1 MAGQYLTAVFEM
13 RPTKRKAAILERA
26 RAQAE
31 ALFWKFLEDNETE
44 GKEIANEP
52 DAKVRRGRLQ
62 EMKKRLARIATRTLH
77 EPIAEG
83 VTRNAIAN
91 ISSYVG
97 LQQTF
102 LKKGDGAQKPEWPA
116 EARNVRTNYSGALD
130 DLGLVTDLE
139 TENLLRD
146 ELNRFSERET
156 ILSHKCPCQKNS
168 RGGI

>member
-1 MAGQYLTAVFEM
+1 MAGQYLTVVFEM

-31 ALFWKFLEDNETE
+31 ALFWKFPENNEPE

-62 EMKKRLARIATRTLH
+62 EMKKRLARIAIRKLH

-83 VTRNAIAN
+83 VTRNAIAS

-97 LQQTF
+97 LHASHFSKWVDSRHGTHEPPLQMSDQTF
-102 LKKGDGAQKPEWPA
+102 
-116 EARNVRTNYSGALD
+116 
-130 DLGLVTDLE
+130 
-139 TENLLRD
+139 
-146 ELNRFSERET
+146 
-156 ILSHKCPCQKNS
+156 
-168 RGGI
+168 